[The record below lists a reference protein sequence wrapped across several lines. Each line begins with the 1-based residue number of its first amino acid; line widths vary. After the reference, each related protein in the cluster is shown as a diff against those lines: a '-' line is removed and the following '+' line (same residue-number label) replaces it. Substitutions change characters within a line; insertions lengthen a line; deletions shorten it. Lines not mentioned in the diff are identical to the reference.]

1 MATRRGRSVD
11 RGGDRLTEV
20 LERLAARPML
30 PTPAP
35 QFKAPQYNG
44 QGDVE
49 YFISRFEEISDA
61 NGWGDAAAL
70 LHLREA
76 LKENAEGCGRAPSV
90 MAVYAAL
97 RARFGLS
104 PREARSRLS
113 TLRKEYKTS
122 LQEHAAEVERLITIA
137 YGELPVEYQAGM
149 KLETFCST
157 LGYMPLQ
164 RHLLAVHTHT
174 LEDAVRAGNE
184 FLQIKPGGEKNNTSI
199 RQVGEEE
206 EEEAPNH
213 TDKVLAGLVQAMQ
226 QLAERVEALQGQSR
240 RITRGDTSS
249 NQRLCWGCGKEGHLR
264 RSCPSQKKSPS
275 DRTAQGNGQGPQE

>member
-1 MATRRGRSVD
+1 
-11 RGGDRLTEV
+11 
-20 LERLAARPML
+20 ML
-30 PTPAP
+30 PIPAP

-76 LKENAEGCGRAPSV
+76 LKDNAEGCGRAPSV
-90 MAVYAAL
+90 LAVYAAL

-104 PREARSRLS
+104 PREARARLS

-164 RHLLAVHTHT
+164 RHLLAVPTNT

-184 FLQIKPGGEKNNTSI
+184 FLQIKPGGEKGSTSV
-199 RQVGEEE
+199 RQVGDEEE
-206 EEEAPNH
+206 EEVLSN

-226 QLAERVEALQGQSR
+226 QLAEKVGALQEQPR
-240 RITRGDTSS
+240 RVNRKETPG
-249 NQRLCWGCGKEGHLR
+249 NQRLCWECGKEGHLR
-264 RSCPSQKKSPS
+264 RNCPNQKSGSLPV
-275 DRTAQGNGQGPQE
+275 TPAQGNGQGPQQ

>member
-1 MATRRGRSVD
+1 MD
-11 RGGDRLTEV
+11 REGDRLTEG
-20 LERLAARPML
+20 LERLACRPML
-30 PTPAP
+30 PAHAP

-44 QGDVE
+44 QGYVE

-61 NGWGDAAAL
+61 NRWEDAAAL

-76 LKENAEGCGRAPSV
+76 LKKNAEGCGRAPSV
-90 MAVYAAL
+90 LAVYAAL

-113 TLRKEYKTS
+113 TLRKEHRTS
-122 LQEHAAEVERLITIA
+122 LQEHAAEVERLIAIA

-164 RHLLAVHTHT
+164 RHLLAVPTHT

-184 FLQIKPGGEKNNTSI
+184 FLQIKPGGEKGNTSV
-199 RQVGEEE
+199 RQIGDKE
-206 EEEAPNH
+206 EEEALNT

-226 QLAERVEALQGQSR
+226 Q
-240 RITRGDTSS
+240 
-249 NQRLCWGCGKEGHLR
+249 
-264 RSCPSQKKSPS
+264 QKK
-275 DRTAQGNGQGPQE
+275 